1 MNKRFKVTKI
11 GLLNFW
17 LYDEEE
23 YDFYGG
29 KLILRGTNG
38 SGKSVTMQ
46 SFIPLI
52 LDGNKSP
59 DRLDPFGSKERK
71 IEDYII
77 GDSESIQKEDA
88 TAYLYMETLN
98 EENNQYITIGLGF
111 RGRKGKPV
119 ESWGFALKDGSR
131 IGKDFYLYKDKSN
144 KIPLSKNE
152 LKARLGTVN
161 EFTDTTKDY
170 KAMVNRLLFGFPNL
184 DLYDE
189 FIKLLLQLRSNKL
202 SKDYKP
208 TNLVN
213 VLNTV
218 LQPLTE
224 EDLRPLSEAI
234 EQMNKTKEQVETLE
248 KNSKSVKDFL
258 KVYQNYNEIV
268 LLNKAKNYQT
278 KFQYYKQ
285 LKEKLETITNQIKNY
300 EKNLEESNNRYNNVQ
315 TEIEINSEAK
325 RKLDN
330 QDLKQKIEE
339 LTTIEKNIKELNL
352 KLEELSTNIENNEK
366 IKLDLNKKQANIE
379 DESYRIKKS
388 INELCIDL
396 KGEKEESYFD
406 ELTYF
411 VTDLEEKI
419 DTIYSFDSILMSLK
433 RHIERLTT
441 IKNLL
446 EQEEKILL
454 DSESLKEE
462 FEKLQ
467 KEYKTL
473 EQTIETQEK
482 NLKEQILSWQEEFI
496 NKVNNFK
503 YLKLQD
509 NTKKQ
514 IFTLM
519 NNYSSSSY
527 EQVKNIYNET
537 CQTIKNKIIEDNLLI
552 TNKQNSLKEKLME
565 LDTEKIKLIKQVDFV
580 IESNTIE
587 VDKYL
592 LENKIDYLPL
602 YKCLEFKDNI
612 DEKAK
617 DSIESSL
624 LELNILNAKIINP
637 ADLEKIENLKEKIA
651 YLTPTTEKKNNIL
664 KFFDVTIPN
673 DSTIK
678 KDYVEKILSS
688 ISMDQNDIVSLTETG
703 LSKLDFLRYISD
715 KNYHQTY
722 IGYLKRKEIKQ
733 RKIEELNEKIDILTK
748 EIDNLNTIITEN
760 QNKISVL
767 ENEAKLLPTNEV
779 INSIIDEINK
789 LNISLEWNDNKQKK
803 LEEKLKEI
811 NKELYTIKEK
821 ITSNKSGLE
830 IPLNVTSYKEA
841 LLVTS
846 SIKEQLL
853 ELKTIHQNYLSKL
866 EIRASYQIN
875 LENIL
880 ETLDY
885 LNSDYEEKQKNLKV
899 NLSNKETIT
908 NLLNTKEYKD
918 QKEQL
923 LKIETELAKLF
934 EEEKM
939 LIEKNAKLKSDISYN
954 TDEYDELLK
963 QFVEEEK
970 YLKAYEEIF
979 LREYKLGYVYQE
991 EITDINKTINSI
1003 IKANKE
1009 RKEISIN
1016 DALNKFYSSYNHY
1029 NLELNDYSL
1038 KNITLFADYEN
1049 KELKEIYENNTRA
1062 DITAMYQGIKINII
1076 DLDKKLTMDIEENKD
1091 LISKQ
1096 DRYLFEEILLNT
1108 VGEKIRNRI
1117 KSSEEWVSK
1126 INNIMAKMQEDSALS
1141 FKLVWKSISA
1151 TSEDEIDTKELVKIL
1166 RMDPKLLKDADAEK
1180 LTNHFRSKI
1189 KKAEELYQDSYISF
1203 YKIVEDILDYRS
1215 WFTFQ
1220 LLYQRKGMERK
1231 ELTDK
1236 TFSKFSG
1243 GERAKSM
1250 YIPLFASV
1258 YAKFNLAREDALR
1271 IIALDEAF
1279 AGVDEDNIREM
1290 FGILKYLDI
1299 DFIINSQVLW
1309 GDYDTIEE
1317 LSICELI
1324 RPQNSQV
1331 VTVERYRW
1339 NGKYKEIITNREE
1352 YLEEKSDELILGD
1365 VNA

>member
-592 LENKIDYLPL
+592 SENKIDYLPL

-1166 RMDPKLLKDADAEK
+1166 RMDPKLLKETDAEK

>member
-330 QDLKQKIEE
+330 QDLKRKIEE

-537 CQTIKNKIIEDNLLI
+537 YQTIKNKIIEDNLLI

-748 EIDNLNTIITEN
+748 QIDNLNKIITEN

-1076 DLDKKLTMDIEENKD
+1076 DLDKKLTIDIEENKD

-1166 RMDPKLLKDADAEK
+1166 RMDPKLLKETDAEK

>member
-509 NTKKQ
+509 ISKKQ

-592 LENKIDYLPL
+592 SENKIDYLPL

-722 IGYLKRKEIKQ
+722 IGYLKRK
-733 RKIEELNEKIDILTK
+733 
-748 EIDNLNTIITEN
+748 
-760 QNKISVL
+760 
-767 ENEAKLLPTNEV
+767 
-779 INSIIDEINK
+779 
-789 LNISLEWNDNKQKK
+789 
-803 LEEKLKEI
+803 
-811 NKELYTIKEK
+811 
-821 ITSNKSGLE
+821 
-830 IPLNVTSYKEA
+830 
-841 LLVTS
+841 
-846 SIKEQLL
+846 
-853 ELKTIHQNYLSKL
+853 
-866 EIRASYQIN
+866 
-875 LENIL
+875 
-880 ETLDY
+880 
-885 LNSDYEEKQKNLKV
+885 
-899 NLSNKETIT
+899 
-908 NLLNTKEYKD
+908 
-918 QKEQL
+918 
-923 LKIETELAKLF
+923 
-934 EEEKM
+934 
-939 LIEKNAKLKSDISYN
+939 
-954 TDEYDELLK
+954 
-963 QFVEEEK
+963 
-970 YLKAYEEIF
+970 
-979 LREYKLGYVYQE
+979 
-991 EITDINKTINSI
+991 
-1003 IKANKE
+1003 
-1009 RKEISIN
+1009 
-1016 DALNKFYSSYNHY
+1016 
-1029 NLELNDYSL
+1029 
-1038 KNITLFADYEN
+1038 
-1049 KELKEIYENNTRA
+1049 
-1062 DITAMYQGIKINII
+1062 
-1076 DLDKKLTMDIEENKD
+1076 
-1091 LISKQ
+1091 
-1096 DRYLFEEILLNT
+1096 
-1108 VGEKIRNRI
+1108 
-1117 KSSEEWVSK
+1117 
-1126 INNIMAKMQEDSALS
+1126 
-1141 FKLVWKSISA
+1141 
-1151 TSEDEIDTKELVKIL
+1151 
-1166 RMDPKLLKDADAEK
+1166 
-1180 LTNHFRSKI
+1180 
-1189 KKAEELYQDSYISF
+1189 
-1203 YKIVEDILDYRS
+1203 
-1215 WFTFQ
+1215 
-1220 LLYQRKGMERK
+1220 
-1231 ELTDK
+1231 
-1236 TFSKFSG
+1236 
-1243 GERAKSM
+1243 
-1250 YIPLFASV
+1250 
-1258 YAKFNLAREDALR
+1258 
-1271 IIALDEAF
+1271 
-1279 AGVDEDNIREM
+1279 
-1290 FGILKYLDI
+1290 
-1299 DFIINSQVLW
+1299 
-1309 GDYDTIEE
+1309 
-1317 LSICELI
+1317 
-1324 RPQNSQV
+1324 
-1331 VTVERYRW
+1331 
-1339 NGKYKEIITNREE
+1339 
-1352 YLEEKSDELILGD
+1352 
-1365 VNA
+1365 

>member
-111 RGRKGKPV
+111 RGRKGKTV

-268 LLNKAKNYQT
+268 LLNKTKNYQT
-278 KFQYYKQ
+278 KFQYYKH

-379 DESYRIKKS
+379 DESYRIRKS

-760 QNKISVL
+760 QNKILVL

>member
-592 LENKIDYLPL
+592 SENKIDYLPL

-664 KFFDVTIPN
+664 KFFDVTILN

-853 ELKTIHQNYLSKL
+853 ELKTIHQNYLSRL

-1166 RMDPKLLKDADAEK
+1166 RMDPKLLKETDAEK